1 MSRAA
6 QSPFS
11 RPAPQRAPGTLRLA
25 VGLVAVCGL
34 MLAILSYQRTVQTWQ
49 YSSTKKS
56 ASAPSAAATTTNPPP
71 PPPLESASRISPQSK
86 RKSTD
91 ALPRKSKPSLH
102 SDPTRTPWGVNATLH
117 GPPPAIV
124 LFAPHKTAS
133 TFFTTLLH
141 DLSRLLGLC
150 WYSDN
155 VGFTYS
161 PPDNSK
167 CGSPS
172 CGHRA
177 EQQKAF
183 QVGDG
188 GWGDCSGFAG
198 TQILIA
204 SMCIQEQQPQEKQ
217 QQQVVSE
224 SGATRAAAAAGDE
237 EASIRPFYGIDNGDN
252 QTEYPWVVDDWLED
266 GMKGWIA
273 EEEAAEEEQEQGLA
287 SCGIPPPIS
296 ATNGV
301 AWGALRLPAGMRRAL
316 TTLGTPPWHWYLILH
331 QRHPGDTL
339 VSEYHSF
346 GWTHPPPPNAS
357 PEQKRRHAERQ
368 AVIRNTSA
376 AKYVSDHLEDLRS
389 KYVPYMEVLDAL
401 KQQKLQRGGGS
412 AAADAP
418 AALPALDTT
427 HLSIIRSKYEELV
440 TDFAKWLDTLLT
452 ALATSYTRATLDIV
466 RAALLE
472 KHKRS
477 FDPNGK
483 HKKSVKPGRYDAEV
497 LPAAATEHKK
507 RHAAWWA
514 PLGYA

>member
-1 MSRAA
+1 MRPHVGYFIVPTNGANLAVQQHEKERFRCRAVAHRHHNQSTTATTARISLANISTIKTKIDRRAA
-6 QSPFS
+6 AEAVAPSD
-11 RPAPQRAPGTLRLA
+11 PQRRRGCE
-25 VGLVAVCGL
+25 CG
-34 MLAILSYQRTVQTWQ
+34 
-49 YSSTKKS
+49 
-56 ASAPSAAATTTNPPP
+56 AAR
-71 PPPLESASRISPQSK
+71 SASRDCII
-86 RKSTD
+86 R
-91 ALPRKSKPSLH
+91 AAR
-102 SDPTRTPWGVNATLH
+102 
-117 GPPPAIV
+117 
-124 LFAPHKTAS
+124 TAS
-133 TFFTTLLH
+133 PSSRHCFTIYH
-141 DLSRLLGLC
+141 GCGLC

-155 VGFTYS
+155 VGYYS

-167 CGSPS
+167 CGS
-172 CGHRA
+172 
-177 EQQKAF
+177 KAAAIARSSKSL

-287 SCGIPPPIS
+287 SCGISPPIS

-412 AAADAP
+412 AAAEASGT
-418 AALPALDTT
+418 LPALDTT

-497 LPAAATEHKK
+497 LPAAANEHKK